1 MYLFLKI
8 KIYKVGIIGRKGSRG
23 EGSVDGHAS
32 LNSQTELSLIQ
43 HYISSLSANQSEYYN
58 LEIVLYYKHKC
69 GNDSVVV
76 YKMTIGCVF
85 TVRLLS

>member
-1 MYLFLKI
+1 MYKC
-8 KIYKVGIIGRKGSRG
+8 GIFARDDSRG

-58 LEIVLYYKHKC
+58 LEMDEC
-69 GNDSVVV
+69 
-76 YKMTIGCVF
+76 MFCTINTNV
-85 TVRLLS
+85 

>member
-1 MYLFLKI
+1 MYECD
-8 KIYKVGIIGRKGSRG
+8 IIGREDSRG

-58 LEIVLYYKHKC
+58 LEMDECIYLYYKHKC
-69 GNDSVVV
+69 VTS
-76 YKMTIGCVF
+76 
-85 TVRLLS
+85 